1 MFHVVSKK
9 GPNLKNL
16 PRSHLVFSKVL
27 LNRKQAKSLAYGWPH
42 PVCFRKLLLP
52 QGSKKGCTQGITLPP
67 FKKRPTQTSVTCSV
81 QKRAQSKN
89 LPRSHLVF
97 PKALW
102 NRKQAKPSAYGQ
114 PHPVCFRK
122 LLLPPG
128 SKPLPS
134 LFGILVAVSTSS
146 LESCLGESP
155 LALVIAT
162 SPEKKSKNIPKPP

>member
-1 MFHVVSKK
+1 MWHVLS
-9 GPNLKNL
+9 
-16 PRSHLVFSKVL
+16 
-27 LNRKQAKSLAYGWPH
+27 
-42 PVCFRKLLLP
+42 
-52 QGSKKGCTQGITLPP
+52 
-67 FKKRPTQTSVTCSV
+67 
-81 QKRAQSKN
+81 QKRGQSKN

-162 SPEKKSKNIPKPP
+162 SPEKSQKIFQNHPSCSGRLELQPCAQAPVLPSITLSNLETFPIFYSHSPPWSFQGGIAARTGVTKSTVPTQMWPSQEPGFKDSWHR